1 MYCGECGAKNKKD
14 AEFCGECGAKLEH
27 EKEEKNIKEEKKE
40 VKKPMTKKNKII
52 LLVVLILIVLLII
65 GYSFLNKK
73 YSAEGVATDYLE
85 ALISND
91 ADKIYDALNIDSN
104 NKFTSKETFKKMF
117 EENYKTDIEVLNYT
131 LTDIE
136 YNDGNL
142 SAEVEFK
149 VIYKDS
155 KKEDSITINV
165 VKDSKKKFLVFDSW
179 YVSNGENALIV
190 NDYTINVPKGAKVSV
205 NDIELDNSYLNK
217 DKSTDSKDV
226 YVIDKIF
233 RGTATIKTNIW
244 GIETSKEVNVSSY
257 NDNYTASI
265 DTDTMPEETQNKIQE
280 QVKTDINGIYKNIID
295 KKKWNDIKDSYAYNK
310 VDLSNLEDE
319 YNDLYEEVV
328 EDDDK
333 TLKKFDI
340 TDINISQLSI
350 DEGRLKVRARVYFD
364 YTIDYK
370 NYKNEVKTTNSDSS
384 AYVTLVYD
392 YFEENFKLNDVDN
405 LVTYFSTR

>member
-27 EKEEKNIKEEKKE
+27 EKEEKNKKEEKKE
-40 VKKPMTKKNKII
+40 DKKPMTKKNKII

-91 ADKIYDALNIDSN
+91 ADKIYDSLNIDSN

-155 KKEDSITINV
+155 KEDSITINV

-205 NDIELDNSYLNK
+205 NDIELDNNYLNK

-257 NDNYTASI
+257 NDNYTANI

-370 NYKNEVKTTNSDSS
+370 NYKDEVKTTNSDSS
-384 AYVTLVYD
+384 AYITLVYD
-392 YFEENFKLNDVDN
+392 YFEENFKLYDVDN

>member
-27 EKEEKNIKEEKKE
+27 EKEEKNKKEEKKE
-40 VKKPMTKKNKII
+40 DKKPMTKKNKII

-91 ADKIYDALNIDSN
+91 ADKIYDSLNIDSN

-155 KKEDSITINV
+155 KEDSITINV

-205 NDIELDNSYLNK
+205 NDIELDNNYLNK

-257 NDNYTASI
+257 NDNYTANI

-295 KKKWNDIKDSYAYNK
+295 KKKWNDIRDSYVYNK

-370 NYKNEVKTTNSDSS
+370 NYKDEVKTTNSDSS
-384 AYVTLVYD
+384 AYITLVYD
-392 YFEENFKLNDVDN
+392 YFEENFKLYDVDN

>member
-27 EKEEKNIKEEKKE
+27 EKEEKNKKEEKKE
-40 VKKPMTKKNKII
+40 DKKPMTKKNKII

-91 ADKIYDALNIDSN
+91 ADKIYDSLNIDSN

-155 KKEDSITINV
+155 KEDSITINV

-257 NDNYTASI
+257 NDNYTANI

-370 NYKNEVKTTNSDSS
+370 NYKDEVKTTNSDSS
-384 AYVTLVYD
+384 AYITLVYD
-392 YFEENFKLNDVDN
+392 YFEENFKLYDVDN

>member
-27 EKEEKNIKEEKKE
+27 EKEEKNKKEEKKE
-40 VKKPMTKKNKII
+40 DKKPMTKKNKII

-91 ADKIYDALNIDSN
+91 ADKIYDSLNIDSN

-155 KKEDSITINV
+155 KEDSITINV

-217 DKSTDSKDV
+217 DESTDSKDV

-257 NDNYTASI
+257 NDNYTANI

-319 YNDLYEEVV
+319 YNDLYEEVA

-370 NYKNEVKTTNSDSS
+370 NYKDEVKTTNSDSS
-384 AYVTLVYD
+384 AYITLVYD
-392 YFEENFKLNDVDN
+392 YFEENFKLYDVDN

>member
-27 EKEEKNIKEEKKE
+27 EKEEKNKKEEKKE
-40 VKKPMTKKNKII
+40 DKKPMTKKNKII

-91 ADKIYDALNIDSN
+91 ADKIYDSLNIDSN

-155 KKEDSITINV
+155 KEDSITINV

-295 KKKWNDIKDSYAYNK
+295 KKKWNDIRDSYVYNK

-370 NYKNEVKTTNSDSS
+370 NYKDEVKTTNSDSS
-384 AYVTLVYD
+384 AYITLVYD
-392 YFEENFKLNDVDN
+392 YFEENFKLYDVDN

>member
-27 EKEEKNIKEEKKE
+27 EKEEKNKTEEKKE

-91 ADKIYDALNIDSN
+91 ADKIYDSLNIDSN

-155 KKEDSITINV
+155 KEDSITINV

-205 NDIELDNSYLNK
+205 NDIELDNNYLNK

-295 KKKWNDIKDSYAYNK
+295 KKKWNDIRDSYVYNK

-370 NYKNEVKTTNSDSS
+370 NYKDEVKTTNSDSS
-384 AYVTLVYD
+384 AYITLVYD
-392 YFEENFKLNDVDN
+392 YFEENFKLYDVDN

>member
-27 EKEEKNIKEEKKE
+27 EKEEKNKKEEKKE
-40 VKKPMTKKNKII
+40 DKKPMTKKNKII

-91 ADKIYDALNIDSN
+91 ADKIYDSLNIDSN

-155 KKEDSITINV
+155 KEDSITINV

-257 NDNYTASI
+257 NDNYTANI

-295 KKKWNDIKDSYAYNK
+295 KKKWNDIRVSYVYNK

-370 NYKNEVKTTNSDSS
+370 NYKDEVKTTNSDSS
-384 AYVTLVYD
+384 AYITLVYD
-392 YFEENFKLNDVDN
+392 YFEENFKLYDVDN

>member
-27 EKEEKNIKEEKKE
+27 EKEEKNKKEEKKE

-91 ADKIYDALNIDSN
+91 ADKIYDSLNIDSN

-155 KKEDSITINV
+155 KEDSITINV

-217 DKSTDSKDV
+217 DESTDSKDV

-257 NDNYTASI
+257 NDNYTANI

-295 KKKWNDIKDSYAYNK
+295 KKKWNDIRVSYVYNK

-370 NYKNEVKTTNSDSS
+370 NYKDEVKTTNSDSS
-384 AYVTLVYD
+384 AYITLVYD
-392 YFEENFKLNDVDN
+392 YFEENFKLYDVDN

>member
-14 AEFCGECGAKLEH
+14 AEFCSECGAKLEH
-27 EKEEKNIKEEKKE
+27 EKEEKNKKEEKKE

-91 ADKIYDALNIDSN
+91 ADKIYDSLNIDSN

-155 KKEDSITINV
+155 KEDSITINV

-205 NDIELDNSYLNK
+205 NDIELDNNYLNK

-257 NDNYTASI
+257 NDNYTANI

-370 NYKNEVKTTNSDSS
+370 NYKDEVKTTNSDSS
-384 AYVTLVYD
+384 AYITLAYD
-392 YFEENFKLNDVDN
+392 YFEENFKLYDVDN

>member
-27 EKEEKNIKEEKKE
+27 EKEEKNKKEEKKE
-40 VKKPMTKKNKII
+40 DKKPMTKKNKII

-91 ADKIYDALNIDSN
+91 ADKIYDSLNIDSN

-155 KKEDSITINV
+155 KEDSITINV

-217 DKSTDSKDV
+217 DESTDSKDV

-257 NDNYTASI
+257 NDNYTANI

-370 NYKNEVKTTNSDSS
+370 NYKDEVKTTNSDSS
-384 AYVTLVYD
+384 AYITLVYD
-392 YFEENFKLNDVDN
+392 YFEENFKLYDVDN

>member
-27 EKEEKNIKEEKKE
+27 EKEEKNKKEEKKE
-40 VKKPMTKKNKII
+40 DKKPMTKKNKII

-91 ADKIYDALNIDSN
+91 ADKIYDSLNIDSN

-155 KKEDSITINV
+155 KEDSITINV

-217 DKSTDSKDV
+217 DESTDSKDV

-257 NDNYTASI
+257 NDNYTANI
-265 DTDTMPEETQNKIQE
+265 DTDTMPEETQNKIQ
-280 QVKTDINGIYKNIID
+280 INKKNIQ
-295 KKKWNDIKDSYAYNK
+295 KKK
-310 VDLSNLEDE
+310 
-319 YNDLYEEVV
+319 
-328 EDDDK
+328 
-333 TLKKFDI
+333 
-340 TDINISQLSI
+340 
-350 DEGRLKVRARVYFD
+350 
-364 YTIDYK
+364 
-370 NYKNEVKTTNSDSS
+370 
-384 AYVTLVYD
+384 
-392 YFEENFKLNDVDN
+392 
-405 LVTYFSTR
+405 

>member
-27 EKEEKNIKEEKKE
+27 EKEEKNKKEEKKE
-40 VKKPMTKKNKII
+40 EKKPMTKKNKII

-91 ADKIYDALNIDSN
+91 ADKIYDSLNIDSN

-155 KKEDSITINV
+155 KEDSITINV

-257 NDNYTASI
+257 NDNYTANI

-370 NYKNEVKTTNSDSS
+370 NYKDEVKTTNSDSS
-384 AYVTLVYD
+384 AYITLVYD
-392 YFEENFKLNDVDN
+392 YFEENFKLYDVDN

>member
-27 EKEEKNIKEEKKE
+27 EKEEKNKTEEKKE

-91 ADKIYDALNIDSN
+91 ADKIYDSLNIDSN

-155 KKEDSITINV
+155 KEDSITINV

-257 NDNYTASI
+257 NDNYTANI

-295 KKKWNDIKDSYAYNK
+295 KKKWNDIRVSYVYNK

-370 NYKNEVKTTNSDSS
+370 NYKDEVKTTNSDSS
-384 AYVTLVYD
+384 AYITLVYD
-392 YFEENFKLNDVDN
+392 YFEENFKLYDVDN